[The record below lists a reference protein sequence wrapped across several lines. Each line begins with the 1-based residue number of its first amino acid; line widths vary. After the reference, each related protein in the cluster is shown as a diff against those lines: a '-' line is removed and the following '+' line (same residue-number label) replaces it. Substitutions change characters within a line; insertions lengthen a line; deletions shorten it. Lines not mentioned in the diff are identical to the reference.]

1 MEHIEGPSGP
11 FFLIFENCFISLSYK
26 SFSLMTKAEVKMLI
40 EMSDPDS
47 VYTMLLDMELDELA
61 DWVAD
66 KYF

>member
-1 MEHIEGPSGP
+1 
-11 FFLIFENCFISLSYK
+11 
-26 SFSLMTKAEVKMLI
+26 MTKAEVKMLI